1 MFALESAMDEMAIRC
16 GLDPVEFRVRN
27 EPEIDAE
34 TGLRYS
40 SRNLV
45 ACLREGARRF
55 GWTGRDARPRARQ
68 QGRWY
73 VGTGVASSTFP
84 AIRLPG
90 SVARI
95 THVADGHYVVEIG
108 ASDIGTGTWT
118 ALAQIAADALGAGV
132 EDIDL
137 RIGDTTLPEASV
149 AGGSSGITSWGAAIF
164 EAARV
169 FRDRY
174 GYSPSDG
181 NRAEATAPS
190 NPEAEDYAMH
200 AFGACFAEARVDADT
215 GEVRVPRMTG
225 VFAAGRIINPKTA
238 RSQII
243 GGMTMGLGM
252 ALHEESL
259 VDARFGH
266 VQNHDFA
273 SYHIPANADAGQFDI
288 AWIEEE
294 DLHVN
299 PMGSKG
305 IGEIGIVGSSA
316 AVANAVYHATGVRV
330 RDLPITPA
338 KLLR

>member
-1 MFALESAMDEMAIRC
+1 MDEMAIRC
-16 GLDPVEFRVRN
+16 GLDPVEFRIRN

-34 TGLRYS
+34 TGLPYS
-40 SRNLV
+40 SRNLI

-55 GWTGRDARPRARQ
+55 GWADRDPRPGARQ
-68 QGRWY
+68 NGRWQ

-95 THVADGHYVVEIG
+95 SYLGNGRFLVEIG
-108 ASDIGTGTWT
+108 AADIGTGSWT
-118 ALAQIAADALGAGV
+118 ALAQIAADALAADV
-132 EDIDL
+132 DDIDL

-149 AGGSSGITSWGAAIF
+149 AGGSSGITSWGSAIF

-169 FRDRY
+169 FRDRH
-174 GYSPSDG
+174 GHSPSEGDQVEG
-181 NRAEATAPS
+181 TAPD
-190 NPEAEDYAMH
+190 NPDAANYAMR
-200 AFGACFAEARVDADT
+200 AFGACFAEAQVDADT
-215 GEVRVPRMTG
+215 GEVRIPRMTG

-238 RSQII
+238 RSQFI

-266 VQNHDFA
+266 VLNHDFA
-273 SYHIPANADAGQFDI
+273 GYQ
-288 AWIEEE
+288 
-294 DLHVN
+294 
-299 PMGSKG
+299 
-305 IGEIGIVGSSA
+305 
-316 AVANAVYHATGVRV
+316 YHATGIRV
-330 RDLPITPA
+330 RDLPITPG